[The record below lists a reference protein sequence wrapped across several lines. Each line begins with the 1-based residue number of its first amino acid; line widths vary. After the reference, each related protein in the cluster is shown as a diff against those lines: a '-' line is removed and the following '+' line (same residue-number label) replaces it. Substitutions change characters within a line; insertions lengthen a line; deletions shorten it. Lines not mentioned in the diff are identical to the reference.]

1 MTNLIVTGLI
11 TLGAGLLIASL
22 APVRQLIRQLP
33 PGCMRRNWYI
43 LTGLII
49 FFIAGYIGYII
60 VQWNSHAELTELVVS
75 LILFFGACYVWL
87 VNSLSVQTT
96 LDVLR
101 VARLEHENVADPLM
115 GIYNRRYLEQRIE
128 EEFDRAHRERLSLS
142 ALLVDVDN
150 FKRVNDTYG
159 HQVGDLVLIH
169 LGKLLM
175 ESVRIGDIVARYGG
189 DEIFIIAT
197 NTSGSAAAELAE
209 RLRQKVESSLLLPQD
224 VDDTREPVHVTVSI
238 GVATLCRDID
248 TPCALIEH
256 VDKAL
261 YRAKQ
266 SGRNRIVVSDCAAAS
281 GPFVRPE
288 PGVSAGP

>member
-1 MTNLIVTGLI
+1 
-11 TLGAGLLIASL
+11 
-22 APVRQLIRQLP
+22 
-33 PGCMRRNWYI
+33 MRRNWHI

-60 VQWNSHAELTELVVS
+60 AQWRRHVELTELVVS
-75 LILFFGACYVWL
+75 LILFLGACYVWL

-101 VARLEHENVADPLM
+101 VARLEHENITDPLM
-115 GIYNRRYLEQRIE
+115 GIYNRRYLGQRIE
-128 EEFDRAHRERLSLS
+128 EEFERAHRERLSLS
-142 ALLVDVDN
+142 VLLVDVDN
-150 FKRVNDTYG
+150 FKHVNDTYG
-159 HQVGDLVLIH
+159 HQGGDFALNR

-197 NTSGSAAAELAE
+197 NTAGSAAAELAE
-209 RLRQKVESSLLLPQD
+209 RLRQIVESSLLLPQD
-224 VDDTREPVHVTVSI
+224 GDDTREPMHVTVSI
-238 GVATLCRDID
+238 GVTTICRDID
-248 TPCALIEH
+248 TPRALVEH

-266 SGRNRIVVSDCAAAS
+266 SGRNRVVVSDCAAGSVPFARPVS
-281 GPFVRPE
+281 G
-288 PGVSAGP
+288 